1 MRKEM
6 KKVLS
11 LVLVGTILTGCAGS
25 AGSKT
30 AGGTDGDKAPAAVEK
45 TEANEEGTEKPYD
58 GVTIL
63 LSIKQFHILRQIMY
77 KNIRNFICRKFYLN
91 HIHKIC
97 YRLNIHGNACFFFDF
112 LTNFQKNAAKCE
124 IV

>member
-6 KKVLS
+6 KTVLS

-45 TEANEEGTEKPYD
+45 TEANEEGTEK
-58 GVTIL
+58 
-63 LSIKQFHILRQIMY
+63 R
-77 KNIRNFICRKFYLN
+77 
-91 HIHKIC
+91 
-97 YRLNIHGNACFFFDF
+97 
-112 LTNFQKNAAKCE
+112 
-124 IV
+124 

>member
-45 TEANEEGTEKPYD
+45 TEANEEGTRSLTVSAFHKDFHLHIKPYLD
-58 GVTIL
+58 WSSAQTMAGHSL
-63 LSIKQFHILRQIMY
+63 PHNSPEH
-77 KNIRNFICRKFYLN
+77 
-91 HIHKIC
+91 
-97 YRLNIHGNACFFFDF
+97 
-112 LTNFQKNAAKCE
+112 
-124 IV
+124 

>member
-11 LVLVGTILTGCAGS
+11 LVLVGTILTGC

-58 GVTIL
+58 GVTITMMMNQGTYATTF
-63 LSIKQFHILRQIMY
+63 SGVFWKFVRKSKKKQALPWIFSR
-77 KNIRNFICRKFYLN
+77 
-91 HIHKIC
+91 
-97 YRLNIHGNACFFFDF
+97 
-112 LTNFQKNAAKCE
+112 
-124 IV
+124 

>member
-58 GVTIL
+58 GVTITMMMNQGTYATTL
-63 LSIKQFHILRQIMY
+63 AAFFWKFVRKSKKKQALPWIFSR
-77 KNIRNFICRKFYLN
+77 
-91 HIHKIC
+91 
-97 YRLNIHGNACFFFDF
+97 
-112 LTNFQKNAAKCE
+112 
-124 IV
+124 

>member
-30 AGGTDGDKAPAAVEK
+30 AGGTDGDKAAVEK
-45 TEANEEGTEKPYD
+45 TEANEEGTEKP
-58 GVTIL
+58 
-63 LSIKQFHILRQIMY
+63 
-77 KNIRNFICRKFYLN
+77 
-91 HIHKIC
+91 
-97 YRLNIHGNACFFFDF
+97 
-112 LTNFQKNAAKCE
+112 
-124 IV
+124 

>member
-25 AGSKT
+25 AGRKT

-45 TEANEEGTEKPYD
+45 TEANEEGTENSSYKISEKTENGRWQLLKQD
-58 GVTIL
+58 GAVVTE
-63 LSIKQFHILRQIMY
+63 
-77 KNIRNFICRKFYLN
+77 RN
-91 HIHKIC
+91 
-97 YRLNIHGNACFFFDF
+97 CF
-112 LTNFQKNAAKCE
+112 
-124 IV
+124 

>member
-45 TEANEEGTEKPYD
+45 TEANEEETEKFVCPEC
-58 GVTIL
+58 GNE
-63 LSIKQFHILRQIMY
+63 SIIPTGGCG
-77 KNIRNFICRKFYLN
+77 ICLQCGYS
-91 HIHKIC
+91 
-97 YRLNIHGNACFFFDF
+97 
-112 LTNFQKNAAKCE
+112 KCN
-124 IV
+124 